1 MNLFSKIVGGVEA
14 KRHSIPWQVALFKS
28 NRFFCGGSLINS
40 RWVLTA
46 AHCLPSS
53 NSQAGSLRVRLGEH
67 NLISNDGSEQDIR
80 VSAIYRHP
88 QYSGLNR
95 DVGLMKLSRPA
106 TINSKVSPICL
117 PQPTDNYSPG
127 TNCVV
132 SGWGSLSS
140 GGILPNKLRKAV
152 KPIVSTSTCNRP
164 QSYGGAITQ
173 YMLCAGF
180 PQGGIDACQGDSGGP
195 LMCPTPNGKPNQWTV
210 VGIVSWGEGCA
221 FPNKYGVYT
230 RVTSLVS
237 WINNVISNS

>member
-1 MNLFSKIVGGVEA
+1 MIVGGVEA
-14 KRHSIPWQVALFKS
+14 KRNSIPWQVALFKH

-53 NSQAGSLRVRLGEH
+53 SSQASSLHVRLGEH
-67 NLISNDGSEQDIR
+67 NLISNDGSEQVIS

-106 TINSKVSPICL
+106 TINSKVSTVCL
-117 PQPTDNYSPG
+117 PQTTDNFPSG
-127 TNCVV
+127 TSCVV
-132 SGWGSLSS
+132 SGWGSLSA

-152 KPIVSTSTCNRP
+152 KPIVSTSACNRP

-173 YMLCAGF
+173 YMICAGF
-180 PQGGIDACQGDSGGP
+180 QQGGIDACQGDSGGP

-230 RVTSLVS
+230 RVTSVLS
-237 WINNVISNS
+237 WVNKIIATK